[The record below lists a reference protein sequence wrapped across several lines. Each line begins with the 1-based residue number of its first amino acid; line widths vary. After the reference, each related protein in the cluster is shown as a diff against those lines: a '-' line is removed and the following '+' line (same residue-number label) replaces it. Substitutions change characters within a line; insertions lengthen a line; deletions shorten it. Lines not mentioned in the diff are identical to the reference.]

1 MILSKKHILAP
12 IWAYLLL
19 LFINFSFLG
28 HSQQNVSISDAP
40 MTPDASSVLDVF
52 STSKGLLIP
61 RMTSVQRLAI
71 NNPANALM
79 VFDTDSSCFLF
90 YRSTSSDWLSLC
102 DFTQGPSGPP
112 GDDGIHVQNATVN
125 GMGDL
130 IVTLTDGTII
140 NAGHVVGPDGA
151 QGPQGIQGDQGPIG
165 LTGPA
170 GADGAD
176 GADGAQG
183 PQGIQGDQGPIG
195 LTGPAG
201 AD

>member
-1 MILSKKHILAP
+1 MIVSKKHTLAHKR
-12 IWAYLLL
+12 AYLLL
-19 LFINFSFLG
+19 LFIHFSFLG
-28 HSQQNVSISDAP
+28 NAQQNVSISDVP
-40 MTPDASSVLDVF
+40 LTPDASSVLDVF

-90 YRSTSSDWLSLC
+90 YRSSSSDWLSLC

-125 GMGDL
+125 GTGDL

-140 NAGHVVGPDGA
+140 NAGHVVGPD
-151 QGPQGIQGDQGPIG
+151 
-165 LTGPA
+165 
-170 GADGAD
+170 
-176 GADGAQG
+176 
-183 PQGIQGDQGPIG
+183 
-195 LTGPAG
+195 
-201 AD
+201 

>member
-170 GADGAD
+170 GADVAD
-176 GADGAQG
+176 GADGA
-183 PQGIQGDQGPIG
+183 
-195 LTGPAG
+195 
-201 AD
+201 